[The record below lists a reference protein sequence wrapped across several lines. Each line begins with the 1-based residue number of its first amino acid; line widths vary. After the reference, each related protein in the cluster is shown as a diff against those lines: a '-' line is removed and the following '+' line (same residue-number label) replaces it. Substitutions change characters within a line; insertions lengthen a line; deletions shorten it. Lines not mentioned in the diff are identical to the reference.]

1 MTRKLLLLDL
11 ALVAMVCYL
20 GWQMHREWVEAHARA
35 RTFVSVKIQKT
46 PAPPLAPL
54 PKVAPLSAVAYAE
67 VAQLNLFSKD
77 RNPQVIIDVPEP
89 VKPKPVPPFP
99 VARGVL
105 LWEGTPPTVLL
116 SMRPG
121 GQQKGY
127 RAGERIGDW
136 TIVSVDNQYVVF
148 EWDGKE
154 FKKRIDELM
163 DRTAL
168 VAEAAAGPTAPA
180 SGAKAPPAASKGQS
194 LSDSSKSDR
203 WVDVGASD
211 MRGCK
216 PGDDA
221 PAGTVTDGFKKVVSA
236 TPFGSACRWE
246 QVK

>member
-1 MTRKLLLLDL
+1 MTRKLILLDL
-11 ALVAMVCYL
+11 ALAALLGVL
-20 GWQMHREWVEAHARA
+20 GWQMRREWVEAHARA
-35 RTFVSVKIQKT
+35 RAFLSVPIRKIA
-46 PAPPLAPL
+46 APPLAPL
-54 PKVAPLSAVAYAE
+54 RKVAPLAAVAYAE
-67 VAQLNLFSKD
+67 VAQMNLFSRD
-77 RNPQVIIDVPEP
+77 RNPQVIIDAPEP
-89 VKPKPVPPFP
+89 VKPKPIPAFP

-121 GQQKGY
+121 GQQRGY

-136 TIVSVDNQYVVF
+136 KIVSVDNQFVVF

-163 DRTAL
+163 DRSTL
-168 VAEAAAGPTAPA
+168 VAETAVPAAAAASANVAPA
-180 SGAKAPPAASKGQS
+180 AKAQT
-194 LSDSSKSDR
+194 LSDSSKAGP
-203 WVDVGASD
+203 WVDVGSTD

-216 PGDDA
+216 PGDET
-221 PAGTVTDGFKKVVSA
+221 PAGTVNDGFKKVVSA

>member
-1 MTRKLLLLDL
+1 MLLNL
-11 ALVAMVCYL
+11 ALLAALCAL
-20 GWQMHREWVEAHARA
+20 AWQMRREWVEAHARSQA
-35 RTFVSVKIQKT
+35 FLSVKVPQAK
-46 PAPPLAPL
+46 PPKLAPL
-54 PKVAPLSAVAYAE
+54 PRVAPLAAMAYAE

-77 RNPQVIIDVPEP
+77 RNPQVIIDLPPPIKE
-89 VKPKPVPPFP
+89 KPVPAFP

-136 TIVSVDNQYVVF
+136 KIVSVDNQYVVF

-163 DRTAL
+163 DKTAM
-168 VAEAAAGPTAPA
+168 VAETAAPAAPA
-180 SGAKAPPAASKGQS
+180 SARNTATPAAQKSGQS
-194 LSDSSKSDR
+194 LSDANKSDR

-216 PGDDA
+216 PGDDT
-221 PAGTVTDGFKKVVSA
+221 PAGTVNDGFRKVVST
-236 TPFGSACRWE
+236 TPFGNACRWE